1 MKSISALIALVSLL
15 VGTAWAEVA
24 PPLAFSGV
32 LRDQNGFSVALSDP
46 KSGESQWL
54 TAGQT
59 FKGYLVVSYD
69 ADASTVL
76 LRKDGADV
84 FLHLNDAKVAAVP
97 LTFEER
103 QAIIR
108 NLRRLF
114 TAQQQYFLEN
124 GKPPASLGEL
134 VGDSK
139 RLANLM
145 PVRGEDYTGIV
156 FAGDMKKISI
166 KTSSGETVSYDEGL
180 YFLQRGD
187 TGARIARANNISL
200 ADLRALNPDVDWNRL
215 GVGQAVRVHP

>member
-1 MKSISALIALVSLL
+1 MKSGFSFVALALFL

-32 LRDQNGFSVALSDP
+32 LRDQNGFSVVLADP
-46 KSGESQWL
+46 TTGESQWL

-59 FKGYLVVSYD
+59 FKGYVLVSYD
-69 ADASTVL
+69 EDAATVL
-76 LRKDGADV
+76 LRKDGTDFV
-84 FLHLNDAKVAAVP
+84 LHLTDAKVSVAA

-114 TAQQQYFLEN
+114 AAQQEYFLEN
-124 GKPPASLGEL
+124 GKPPASLSDL

-145 PVRGEDYTGIV
+145 SIRGEDYTGIV
-156 FAGDMKKISI
+156 FTNDMKKISV
-166 KTSSGETVSYDEGL
+166 KAASGETVSYDEGL
-180 YFLQRGD
+180 YFLLPGD
-187 TGARIARANNISL
+187 TGAKIAKANNISL
-200 ADLRALNPDVDWNRL
+200 VDLRALNPDVEWTRL
-215 GVGQAVRVHP
+215 RVGQAVRIHP

>member
-1 MKSISALIALVSLL
+1 MKLGFSSVAFALFL
-15 VGTAWAEVA
+15 VGIAWAEVA
-24 PPLAFSGV
+24 PPLVFSGV
-32 LRDQNGFSVALSDP
+32 LRDQNGFSVVLSDP
-46 KSGESQWL
+46 ITGESQWL

-59 FKGYLVVSYD
+59 FKGYQLVSYD

-76 LRKDGADV
+76 LRKDGSDV
-84 FLHLNDAKVAAVP
+84 TVHLTDATVSVVP

-114 TAQQQYFLEN
+114 AAQQQYFLET
-124 GKPPASLGEL
+124 GKPPASLGDL

-156 FAGDMKKISI
+156 FTSDMKKISV
-166 KTSSGETVSYDEGL
+166 KAASGETISYDEGL
-180 YFLQRGD
+180 YFLLPGD
-187 TGARIARANNISL
+187 TGAKIAKANNISL
-200 ADLRALNPDVDWNRL
+200 EDLRTLNPDVDWTKIRA
-215 GVGQAVRVHP
+215 GQAVRIHP